1 MQLEQNQQQL
11 VKHQF
16 QSLIQLQLED
26 VDDLFQSHFQ
36 RLETALQTETNLLL
50 ASKDQQYSTS
60 SLRQLVKNSPYI
72 EQVFILDQQRDTL
85 FPVIKN
91 ATQQELYFLQQTQTL
106 LSTKNL
112 FMQPQESPPSI
123 AAANHASAD
132 GDSQP
137 VSANGKQEI
146 RETEQFKTTERLN
159 SKESNNQLSAKRS
172 SPAPYSAQL
181 KQKAD
186 SAPLTLSSNR
196 IQQYS
201 AEPEPSS
208 EIASSIALSDIQ
220 EESAKLTG
228 SKLAHSDIQESVSA
242 DSITVLS
249 KPTPTSLP
257 TRQSLPTLKK
267 HKQPKDSGWIAWYN
281 NTQLQHIYWQSTADN
296 EVIGFAINSA
306 RLLSDLINLLPD
318 QTEVNSNEQLTN
330 AGIYLKNSRGDI
342 SYEWG
347 NIELT
352 PENLKPIKTINL
364 SHPLS
369 SWRLEYISPSLSPT
383 QDRWLEKLLVILVTL
398 TALSLLGWLIYRE
411 QTRESRLARQRVNF
425 VNQVSHEL
433 KTPLTNVRMYAE
445 MLENHLEEDQTKP
458 KRYLSVINNESQRLS
473 RLIDNVLSF
482 SRLERDSVELSLQ
495 VSTVDACIRNTL
507 QAFAPALTQRGLE
520 PVFQSK
526 CTSQVMID
534 PHCTEQILNNLL
546 SNIEKY
552 AANSGEISIECW
564 HTHSTTF
571 IRIHDNGPG
580 IDMSASNQ
588 IFNQFYRVSNKLTDG
603 VTGTGIGL
611 SIARELARKHGG
623 DLILESSQCGA
634 CFLLSLH
641 TPEAKE

>member
-1 MQLEQNQQQL
+1 MQLEKNQQEL

-16 QSLIQLQLED
+16 QNLVQLQLEH

-60 SLRQLVKNSPYI
+60 ALRQLVKNSPYI

-112 FMQPQESPPSI
+112 FIQSQENPPSI
-123 AAANHASAD
+123 AANSASTNSN
-132 GDSQP
+132 SQP
-137 VSANGKQEI
+137 VSPDGIQEL
-146 RETEQFKTTERLN
+146 RGSEQFKTTERLN
-159 SKESNNQLSAKRS
+159 SKESKNLLSANRS

-186 SAPLTLSSNR
+186 SVPLTLSSER
-196 IQQYS
+196 TQQYNI
-201 AEPEPSS
+201 EPEASA

-220 EESAKLTG
+220 EESTKLTG
-228 SKLAHSDIQESVSA
+228 SKLAHNENQDSVLA
-242 DSITVLS
+242 DSIAALS
-249 KPTPTSLP
+249 MP
-257 TRQSLPTLKK
+257 TRTSS
-267 HKQPKDSGWIAWYN
+267 QPKDSGWIAWYN
-281 NTQLQHIYWQSTADN
+281 NTQLQHIYWQSTANN

-318 QTEVNSNEQLTN
+318 QTEVNSNVQLTN

-352 PENLKPIKTINL
+352 PDNLKPLKTINL
-364 SHPLS
+364 SHPLG

-398 TALSLLGWLIYRE
+398 TALSLLGWMIYRE

-445 MLENHLEEDQTKP
+445 MLDNHLEEDQTKP

-495 VSTVDACIRNTL
+495 AGTVDACIRNTL
-507 QAFAPALTQRGLE
+507 QAFAPAFTQRGLE
-520 PVFQSK
+520 PIFQSK
-526 CTSQVMID
+526 CASTVMID

-552 AANSGEISIECW
+552 AANSGKVSIECW
-564 HTHSTTF
+564 QKNSTTF

-580 IDMSASNQ
+580 IDMSAANQ

-623 DLILESSQCGA
+623 DLVLESSKCGA

-641 TPEAKE
+641 TPEVKG

>member
-1 MQLEQNQQQL
+1 MQLEKNQQEL

-16 QSLIQLQLED
+16 QSLVQLQLED

-112 FMQPQESPPSI
+112 FMQSQENPPSI
-123 AAANHASAD
+123 AANSASTNSN
-132 GDSQP
+132 SQP
-137 VSANGKQEI
+137 VSPDGIQEL
-146 RETEQFKTTERLN
+146 RGTEQFKTTERLN
-159 SKESNNQLSAKRS
+159 SKESKNLLSANRS

-186 SAPLTLSSNR
+186 SAPLTLSSER
-196 IQQYS
+196 TQQYNI
-201 AEPEPSS
+201 EPEASA
-208 EIASSIALSDIQ
+208 EIASNIALSDIQ
-220 EESAKLTG
+220 EESTKLTG
-228 SKLAHSDIQESVSA
+228 SKLAHNEIQETVSA
-242 DSITVLS
+242 DSIAALSMPTPMPTRTS
-249 KPTPTSLP
+249 KPTLTSS
-257 TRQSLPTLKK
+257 QA
-267 HKQPKDSGWIAWYN
+267 KDSGWIAWYN

-296 EVIGFAINSA
+296 EVIGFAINSS

-318 QTEVNSNEQLTN
+318 QAEVNTSEQLKN

-352 PENLKPIKTINL
+352 PDNLKPLKTINL
-364 SHPLS
+364 SHPLG

-398 TALSLLGWLIYRE
+398 TALSLLGWMIYRE

-445 MLENHLEEDQTKP
+445 MLDNHLEEDQTKP

-495 VSTVDACIRNTL
+495 AGAVDACIRNTL
-507 QAFAPALTQRGLE
+507 QAFAPAFTQRGLE
-520 PVFQSK
+520 PLFQSK
-526 CTSQVMID
+526 CTSTVMID

-552 AANSGEISIECW
+552 AANSGKVSIECW
-564 HTHSTTF
+564 QKSSTTF

-580 IDMSASNQ
+580 IDMSAANQ
-588 IFNQFYRVSNKLTDG
+588 IFNQFYRISNKLTDG

-623 DLILESSQCGA
+623 DLVLESSNCGA

-641 TPEAKE
+641 TPEVKG